1 MKIYLAAI
9 LLSLTLNA
17 VANDKIIYGED
28 NRHDV
33 YTYKDPA
40 IVELSRSTVALIKK
54 SDIRWDGNY
63 YNIPYQSLSQRMN
76 LCTQE
81 RFHNQPAAAF
91 CSGFLVGP
99 KKIITAGHCIQ
110 NLNDCKET
118 AFVFDYKMANS
129 TQYYGS
135 FSNIF
140 LCKKILGQKKDSRGV
155 DFAVIEIDEE
165 ITDRTPLTLASASE
179 LEVNDRVFTIGHPSG
194 LPTKITDN
202 GQVRS
207 IDREI
212 GNFVTNLDTFGGNSG
227 SPVFNSRTHEVEGI
241 LVRGDTDYVTVN
253 DSCKSSNRVG
263 NNQGKGETVSMISE
277 IDEEGIIGD
286 GSNINN
292 DSQYRYIWFS
302 WFETCNEF
310 RGSQFVREVDA
321 YLCRK

>member
-1 MKIYLAAI
+1 MKFYLSFI
-9 LLSLTLNA
+9 LLSLSLNA
-17 VANDKIIYGED
+17 AANDKIIYGED

-33 YTYKDPA
+33 YAYSDPA
-40 IVELSRSTVALIKK
+40 IVELSRSTVALVKK
-54 SDIRWDGNY
+54 TDIRWDGTY
-63 YNIPYQSLSQRMN
+63 YKIPYQSLSSSMN

-81 RFHNQPAAAF
+81 RFHNQPTAAF

-110 NLNDCKET
+110 NLKDCKDT
-118 AFVFDYKMANS
+118 AFIFDYRMANN
-129 TQYYGS
+129 TQYYGN
-135 FSNIF
+135 FGNIF
-140 LCKKILGQKKDSRGV
+140 LCKKILGQKKDNKGI
-155 DFAVIEIDEE
+155 DYAVIEIDEE
-165 ITDRTPLTLASASE
+165 ITDRAPLTLATASD

-202 GQVRS
+202 AHVRS
-207 IDREI
+207 INAEA
-212 GNFVTNLDTFGGNSG
+212 GVFVTNLDTFGGNSG

-253 DSCKSSNRVG
+253 DSCRSSNRVG
-263 NNQGKGETVSMISE
+263 NSQGRGESVSMINH
-277 IDEEGIIGD
+277 IDEEGIVGD

-321 YLCRK
+321 YLCKK